1 MGGGEVDPKKTLKPR
16 GFEKNL
22 SGVPGEEPGPASL
35 ETLKKNCSGLAEIV
49 FLDNSNITDSLISS
63 SNKISI

>member
-1 MGGGEVDPKKTLKPR
+1 MGRGEKSIQKMLKPR

-22 SGVPGEEPGPASL
+22 SGVPGGELGPASL
-35 ETLKKNCSGLAEIV
+35 ETLKKYCSGLAEIV

-63 SNKISI
+63 SDKISI